1 MLTSSKPG
9 YGSHPAEH
17 KRFKKDIATRIR
29 SVTVSFSVPFILLVF
44 LSLGVMLP
52 IGALLLKSFLNPK
65 GSFVWFDNFSRYASE
80 PGLSIAIW
88 NSASLS
94 LIATL
99 LTLILAFPY
108 AYALNRSRLPYKGL
122 FKAMIL
128 LPILAPSLLPA
139 FGLVYLFGNQ
149 GLLKSWLFGSSIYGP
164 IGIVIAHV
172 FFALPHAVLILSA
185 GLASGDQRLYEAA
198 RALKSSA
205 WRTFFQI
212 TLPACRYSLIS
223 AAAVVFVLVFTDFGI
238 PTVIGGSTNVLAT
251 DIYKLVIGRFDF
263 ELGAVVGVL
272 LLVPALIAYAVD
284 TLARRTQ
291 RSTLTGRSVP
301 LEPDYVPARDI
312 VLSVVVLLVAFAVLA
327 VIGIAVFGSL
337 VRFWPYNMSLGLH
350 NYTKILFSPEEL
362 QTLINSLLLATA
374 AAIVGTALVM
384 TSGWLVARKVG
395 EPKLNQVLHGFA
407 MVPLAVPGL
416 VLGLGYVFFFNN
428 PSNPLHFLQA
438 TMALLVMCTIAH
450 YYTVPHLMAVGAL
463 VRFDAELDLAGTALK
478 SEPIQTAKRIYLPI
492 LAPTLI
498 DIAGYF
504 FVNAMT
510 TVSALI
516 FLFTAENRVSA
527 IAVINMT
534 EGSRIGQATALAV
547 LMMAVCVA
555 VAGLQTL
562 LRNYIIQKQTWR
574 RRTV

>member
-1 MLTSSKPG
+1 
-9 YGSHPAEH
+9 
-17 KRFKKDIATRIR
+17 
-29 SVTVSFSVPFILLVF
+29 
-44 LSLGVMLP
+44 
-52 IGALLLKSFLNPK
+52 
-65 GSFVWFDNFSRYASE
+65 
-80 PGLSIAIW
+80 
-88 NSASLS
+88 
-94 LIATL
+94 
-99 LTLILAFPY
+99 
-108 AYALNRSRLPYKGL
+108 
-122 FKAMIL
+122 
-128 LPILAPSLLPA
+128 
-139 FGLVYLFGNQ
+139 
-149 GLLKSWLFGSSIYGP
+149 
-164 IGIVIAHV
+164 
-172 FFALPHAVLILSA
+172 
-185 GLASGDQRLYEAA
+185 
-198 RALKSSA
+198 
-205 WRTFFQI
+205 
-212 TLPACRYSLIS
+212 
-223 AAAVVFVLVFTDFGI
+223 
-238 PTVIGGSTNVLAT
+238 
-251 DIYKLVIGRFDF
+251 
-263 ELGAVVGVL
+263 
-272 LLVPALIAYAVD
+272 
-284 TLARRTQ
+284 
-291 RSTLTGRSVP
+291 
-301 LEPDYVPARDI
+301 

-350 NYTKILFSPEEL
+350 NYTKILFNPEEL

-374 AAIVGTALVM
+374 AAMVGTALVM

-463 VRFDAELDLAGTALK
+463 VRFDAELDFAGTALK
-478 SEPIQTAKRIYLPI
+478 SEPIQTARRIYLPI

-547 LMMAVCVA
+547 LMMAICVA

-562 LRNYIIQKQTWR
+562 LRNYIIRKQTWR

>member
-1 MLTSSKPG
+1 MLTSTKSG
-9 YGSHPAEH
+9 G
-17 KRFKKDIATRIR
+17 RFR
-29 SVTVSFSVPFILLVF
+29 SLAVSFSVPVSLLAL
-44 LSLGVMLP
+44 LSLGVIIP

-65 GSFVWFDNFSRYASE
+65 GSFVWFDNFSRYVSE

-88 NSASLS
+88 NSVSLS

-99 LTLILAFPY
+99 VTLFLAFPY

-122 FKAMIL
+122 FKSIIL

-149 GLLKSWLFGSSIYGP
+149 GILKSWLFGSSIYGP

-172 FFALPHAVLILSA
+172 FFALPHAILILSA

-198 RALKSSA
+198 RALKSST

-301 LEPDYVPARDI
+301 LESDYVPARDI

-350 NYTKILFSPEEL
+350 NYTG
-362 QTLINSLLLATA
+362 QCQVSLR
-374 AAIVGTALVM
+374 
-384 TSGWLVARKVG
+384 S
-395 EPKLNQVLHGFA
+395 H
-407 MVPLAVPGL
+407 
-416 VLGLGYVFFFNN
+416 
-428 PSNPLHFLQA
+428 S
-438 TMALLVMCTIAH
+438 
-450 YYTVPHLMAVGAL
+450 
-463 VRFDAELDLAGTALK
+463 
-478 SEPIQTAKRIYLPI
+478 
-492 LAPTLI
+492 
-498 DIAGYF
+498 
-504 FVNAMT
+504 
-510 TVSALI
+510 
-516 FLFTAENRVSA
+516 
-527 IAVINMT
+527 
-534 EGSRIGQATALAV
+534 
-547 LMMAVCVA
+547 
-555 VAGLQTL
+555 
-562 LRNYIIQKQTWR
+562 
-574 RRTV
+574 